1 MSRIPESELVTV
13 KTTAIGV
20 NYADCCVRW
29 GIYASAKEYVATALA
44 LSVSLSCGKGVAVT
58 AVMLTAHLVYARH
71 RHGLHNVFC
80 FALCLLACWCW
91 CLLLAAG
98 TLVGPSPLAL
108 SSAAS

>member
-44 LSVSLSCGKGVAVT
+44 LSFSL
-58 AVMLTAHLVYARH
+58 LR
-71 RHGLHNVFC
+71 
-80 FALCLLACWCW
+80 
-91 CLLLAAG
+91 
-98 TLVGPSPLAL
+98 
-108 SSAAS
+108 